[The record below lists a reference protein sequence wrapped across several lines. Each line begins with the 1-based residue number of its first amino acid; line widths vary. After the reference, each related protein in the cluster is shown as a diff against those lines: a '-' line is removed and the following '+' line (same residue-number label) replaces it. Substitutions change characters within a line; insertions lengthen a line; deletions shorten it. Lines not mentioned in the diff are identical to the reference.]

1 MKKII
6 TLLVTT
12 LFLASCLPQN
22 MQVPQSPLLPF
33 LERKSGLIGY
43 IGSDWNIYTMD
54 QAGGHKTA
62 YTKDAVVPK
71 TATDAFH
78 YYVYPAFSPD
88 GNSLGFVGVSG
99 QGTIN
104 SSDVYIASVEGST
117 KKVYSSKA
125 EHPFFLYWSPD
136 NTNLGF
142 LSSTSDGQSMIL
154 QSVSSDSQDRTV
166 IDTGAPYYWS
176 WAPDGKTMIVHSGSS
191 QSAAP
196 DHLAFLRVG
205 SDITEDSVDSVPAAF
220 QSPAWSPDGSHIL
233 MTRLDAKTKKN
244 EIIVTDAHGKYQ
256 KTIGTFNLNAGFAW
270 SNQGDKLAYI
280 EGKKSIGAGVLGTLH
295 VLDLKTS
302 KELFKDTAN
311 DAFGFFWSPN
321 GEKVAYFIPKLIQSS
336 SSSSSGQTDS
346 SGQAQ
351 QQLALQLNVL
361 DVKSGQSKDLF
372 TFQPTEQFAAILPYF
387 DQYSQ
392 SATIWSPDNN
402 NLVLSFV
409 ASDGTPGI
417 AVVAASGQL
426 EPRILTPGYLAF
438 WSKQ

>member
-6 TLLVTT
+6 TLLVTA
-12 LFLASCLPQN
+12 LFLSSCLPQN

-33 LERKSGLIGY
+33 LEHKSGLIAY

-54 QAGGHKTA
+54 QAGTHKTA
-62 YTKDAVVPK
+62 YTKDAVIPK
-71 TATDAFH
+71 TNTDAFH

-88 GNSLGFVGVSG
+88 GDSLGFVSMSG
-99 QGTIN
+99 QGTI
-104 SSDVYIASVEGST
+104 SSADVYIANVEGSA
-117 KKVYSSKA
+117 KKVYSSKT

-136 NTNLGF
+136 NTNLSF

-154 QSVSSDSQDRTV
+154 QSVSGDSTDRTV

-176 WAPDGKTMIVHSGSS
+176 WAPDGKTMIVHTGS
-191 QSAAP
+191 QQGTAP
-196 DHLAFLRVG
+196 DHLAFLKVG
-205 SDITEDSVDSVPAAF
+205 SDITEDSVDSAPAAF
-220 QSPAWSPDGSHIL
+220 QAPAWSPDGSHIL
-233 MTRLDAKTKKN
+233 MTRLDQKTRKN
-244 EIIVTDAHGKYQ
+244 EIIVTDAHGKFQ
-256 KTIGTFNLNAGFAW
+256 KTIGTFDLNAGFAW
-270 SNQGDKLAYI
+270 SDQGDKIAYI
-280 EGKKSIGAGVLGTLH
+280 EGKKTIGAGVLGTLH
-295 VLDLKTS
+295 VVDSATS

-311 DAFGFFWSPN
+311 DAYGFFWSPN
-321 GEKVAYFIPKLIQSS
+321 GEKVAYFIPKLIQGS
-336 SSSSSGQTDS
+336 SSSSSGQSDS

-438 WSKQ
+438 WSKR